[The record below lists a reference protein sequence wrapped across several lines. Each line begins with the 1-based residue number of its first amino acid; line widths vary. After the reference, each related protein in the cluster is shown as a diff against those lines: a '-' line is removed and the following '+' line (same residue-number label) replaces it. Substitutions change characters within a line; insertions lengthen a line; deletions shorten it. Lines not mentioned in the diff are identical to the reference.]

1 MIFARSQDSILS
13 RDVWALW
20 LGLALVMVVPFL
32 SIYRVGPLNSFFLE
46 AGSLVGVLVLVLL
59 SACSGCLNVKLPRAS
74 WYLLAMAVF
83 WWLQAR
89 LMSLTYLGLSDM
101 VSGTF
106 LVLALGC
113 WAVRG
118 WVAKIGVERAL
129 SVLAAVL
136 VVGCTIQAAIGWMQ
150 YLGWAGKFSGY
161 LMYRAGIVEGQLAQ
175 RNHFGHYEMW
185 GMLSLAW
192 LWGQRRLPTWAT
204 LGLMTLFASV
214 MGLTGSRTIFGYVA
228 ALALLVPSVGW
239 LSGSLKTRTAL
250 GFVLAAVWVVAL
262 QFGIEPVLN
271 VFSGDNVQSAAERLG
286 GSQFGGSGRGYEWQK
301 AWTVFL
307 SAPWFGYGWGSYA
320 LQGFLTNVYPTG
332 FRPYEGNVLF
342 THSHN
347 SFLNMLAEMGLVG
360 TFLVLGGLV
369 WTLLGCLKRRFG
381 AAGLFI
387 LGLVSVSLVHS
398 FLEYPLWYIYFLS
411 AFVLF
416 LGFVPLNADEARE
429 VMYSRA
435 RWQTGLGAAMAVLCL
450 AAIVRLGFAY
460 QDLRQVSGD
469 IPTAPDKRAKN
480 IVGLLMI
487 TKTEPMLRYYAQ
499 LQLMNYFDPN
509 DSRIPDWAVETAE
522 QSLQYRPYA
531 NAYKWALIVARTG
544 KEAEA
549 REWMGKMYRYYP
561 TKFQAYGS
569 AIMLP
574 EYYGALREDYTKTC
588 YQYYA
593 TLSKLPECVKA
604 AD

>member
-1 MIFARSQDSILS
+1 MFARSQESIWS

-20 LGLALVMVVPFL
+20 LSLILVMVAPFL
-32 SIYRVGPLNSFFLE
+32 SIYRVGPLNSLFLE
-46 AGSLVGVLVLVLL
+46 TGSLAGVLILTLL
-59 SACSGCLNVKLPRAS
+59 AAFSGCLNIKIPRAS
-74 WYLLAMAVF
+74 WYLLALAAF

-89 LMSLTYLGLSDM
+89 LMGLVYVGLSDM
-101 VSGTF
+101 VSGS
-106 LVLALGC
+106 LLILALGC

-118 WVAKIGVERAL
+118 WVVKIGAERAL

-136 VVGCTIQAAIGWMQ
+136 VIGCTMQAIIGWMQ

-175 RNHFGHYEMW
+175 RNHFGHYLMW

-204 LGLMTLFASV
+204 LSLMTFFASV
-214 MGLTGSRTIFGYVA
+214 MGLTGSRTIFAYVA
-228 ALALLVPSVGW
+228 ALALLIPTVG
-239 LSGSLKTRTAL
+239 LFSGSLKTRTAL
-250 GFVLAAVWVVAL
+250 GFVLAGVLVVAL

-271 VFSGDNVQSAAERLG
+271 LFAGDNVQSAAERLG

-301 AWTVFL
+301 AWQIWL

-360 TFLVLGGLV
+360 TLLILCGLIWVL
-369 WTLLGCLKRRFG
+369 WGCLKRGYG

-387 LGLVSVSLVHS
+387 LALVSVSMVHS

-411 AFVLF
+411 AFILF
-416 LGFVPLNADEARE
+416 LGFTPPSTNETRPVAHHKII
-429 VMYSRA
+429 
-435 RWQTGLGAAMAVLCL
+435 WQTSFGSIMAVLCL
-450 AAIVRLGFAY
+450 AALVRLGFAY
-460 QDLRQVSGD
+460 QDLRAVSGD
-469 IPTAPDKRAKN
+469 IPSAPDKRAKN
-480 IVGLLMI
+480 IIGLL
-487 TKTEPMLRYYAQ
+487 TVAKTEPMLRYYAQ

-509 DSRIPDWAVETAE
+509 DSQVPDWAIESAE
-522 QSLQYRPYA
+522 QALRYRPYA
-531 NAYKWALIVARTG
+531 NAHKWGLIAARIG
-544 KEAEA
+544 KEQEA
-549 REWMGKMYRYYP
+549 REWMDKMYHYYP
-561 TKFQAYGS
+561 TKLQAYGA

-574 EYYGALREDYTKTC
+574 KYYNPLREHYTQTC

-593 TLSKLPECVKA
+593 TLNKLPECVKA
-604 AD
+604 VQ